1 MVAKNSLHISVPER
15 STVPQSVHNGAA
27 LRRLTLSTGANFE
40 GSVQR
45 ILADREGKK
54 TWRELERLEERA
66 ATHPAAAR
74 ALTRLEA
81 LNASREYVGK
91 ENKSG
96 RASEVATLIERSDLK
111 TQQEAWRQLIDGSSR
126 SQCIAAL
133 KASRHG
139 AGWKELGLPPCFE
152 KQVGPVGSV
161 SLEDP
166 ERVSQLLNEALKRR
180 LNPDSEDRRLDEY
193 RRLYHAYNKVR
204 TGKLQGQVSERSL
217 YLDLKSLEDKI
228 LPEHLA
234 RAKKDVK
241 SQLLGGT
248 EFDRLHPQS
257 RMRRFLGTLSAL
269 PPASRERHIFRELSD
284 VAVRDPRE
292 LKRYANLVQQEI
304 RRCPG
309 RLRTELMPR
318 FHQALAQVTRTH
330 GEKLQSEGTNPHAL
344 GDFRELLRALT
355 GEDPTL
361 AQAKKDDGLELYR
374 SGLTY
379 NGSVKNY
386 TYS

>member
-1 MVAKNSLHISVPER
+1 MAKVSLHTSAPDGATAPQQSR
-15 STVPQSVHNGAA
+15 SGGV
-27 LRRLTLSTGANFE
+27 LRRLTVTPGGNLE

-54 TWRELERLEERA
+54 TWGELERLEEKA
-66 ATHPAAAR
+66 AVSPAAAR

-91 ENKSG
+91 ERKKG
-96 RASEVATLIERSDLK
+96 QPTEVATLIERSDLK
-111 TQQEAWRQLIDGSSR
+111 TQQEAWRHVIDGSSR
-126 SQCIAAL
+126 SQCLAAL

-139 AGWKELGLPPCFE
+139 SGWKELGLPPCFD

-241 SQLLGGT
+241 GQLLGGT

-330 GEKLQSEGTNPHAL
+330 GEKLQAEGANSPAL

-355 GEDPTL
+355 GEDPTQG
-361 AQAKKDDGLELYR
+361 QAKKDDGLELYR

>member
-1 MVAKNSLHISVPER
+1 MFRPR
-15 STVPQSVHNGAA
+15 T
-27 LRRLTLSTGANFE
+27 NFE
-40 GSVQR
+40 GAVQR

-54 TWRELERLEERA
+54 TWRELERLEETA
-66 ATHPAAAR
+66 ATDPAAAG

-81 LNASREYVGK
+81 LNASREYIENQK
-91 ENKSG
+91 ETGHPSAVAALVE
-96 RASEVATLIERSDLK
+96 RADLK
-111 TQQEAWRQLIDGSSR
+111 TQQQAWRQIIDGSSR
-126 SQCIAAL
+126 SQCFAAL
-133 KASRHG
+133 KASRQG
-139 AGWKELGLPPCFE
+139 VGWKELGLPPCFD
-152 KQVGPVGSV
+152 KQVGPVGAV

-166 ERVSQLLNEALKRR
+166 ERVCQLLNDALKRR
-180 LNPDSEDRRLDEY
+180 LNPDSEDRRLEEY

-204 TGKLQGQVSERSL
+204 TGRLQGQVSERSL

-228 LPEHLA
+228 LPEHLT
-234 RAKKDVK
+234 RAKKDVR
-241 SQLLGGT
+241 SRLLGDT
-248 EFDRLHPQS
+248 EFERLYPQS
-257 RMRRFLGTLSAL
+257 RMRRFLGALSAL

-284 VAVRDPRE
+284 IAVRDPRE

-309 RLRTELMPR
+309 KLRTELMPR

-330 GEKLQSEGTNPHAL
+330 GEKLQSQGTNPHVL

-355 GEDPTL
+355 GEDP
-361 AQAKKDDGLELYR
+361 AQVQAKKNDGLELYR